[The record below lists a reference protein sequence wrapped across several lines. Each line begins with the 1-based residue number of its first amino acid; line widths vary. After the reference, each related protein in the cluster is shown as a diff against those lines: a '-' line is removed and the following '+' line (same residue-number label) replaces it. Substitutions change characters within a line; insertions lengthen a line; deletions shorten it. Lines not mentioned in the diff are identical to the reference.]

1 MREGT
6 DFSHQTKAGPV
17 RLEVRRG
24 GSGRW
29 LARYW
34 GEQLEGG
41 REFRSFKAANGWMR
55 RCFQELFPE
64 HRCRRGCREVAG
76 KRLEERSGLGR
87 GEERSR
93 RRRKSGRGADIPG

>member
-6 DFSHQTKAGPV
+6 DFGHQTKAGPIH
-17 RLEVRRG
+17 LEVRRG

-34 GEQLEGG
+34 GEQVEGG
-41 REFRSFKAANGWMR
+41 REFRSFKEAKGWIL

-64 HRCRRGCREVAG
+64 HRYGRGCSERVDKATRATLALGGG
-76 KRLEERSGLGR
+76 KPGLDPQVP
-87 GEERSR
+87 S
-93 RRRKSGRGADIPG
+93 A